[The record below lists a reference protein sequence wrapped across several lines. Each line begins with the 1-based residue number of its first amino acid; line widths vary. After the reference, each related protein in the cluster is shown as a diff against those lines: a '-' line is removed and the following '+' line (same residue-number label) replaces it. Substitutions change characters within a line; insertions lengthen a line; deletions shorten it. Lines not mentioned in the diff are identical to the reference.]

1 MEELEHNLKG
11 ISKINTGFNQ
21 LDIVDNND
29 RDKVLCS
36 HCQRT
41 SSNGKRCIG
50 ACVADNEY

>member
-1 MEELEHNLKG
+1 MEELEYTLKR
-11 ISKINTGFNQ
+11 ISQINNGFNQ

-36 HCQRT
+36 HCKRT
-41 SSNGKRCIG
+41 LNNGKRCIG